1 MQGRVLIVDDDQSLC
16 EAMEAS
22 LQRFGFQATG
32 KTSPH
37 EALALLDQQDFDVV
51 ITDLN
56 MDEMNGLALCERIAT
71 NRPDVPVVV
80 VTAFGSME
88 TAVAAIR
95 AGAYDFI
102 SKPCELEELKITV
115 EHAVQHRAL
124 REEVKRLR
132 QEVGRSA
139 LSREIIGSSPAMA
152 KVWDLVDRVAET
164 DATVLITGES
174 GTGKELVAR
183 ALHSRSRRG
192 QGPFVAINCAAM
204 PEALLESELFGHV
217 RGAFTD
223 AKNARR
229 GLFLQASGGSMC
241 LDEIG
246 ELPLGMQPKLL
257 RALQSKTV
265 RAVGG
270 DHEEA
275 YDARI
280 IAATNRDLEHDVEER
295 RFREDLFYRINVVH
309 IPVPPLRARGN
320 DVLLLAQHFVRHFS
334 EQLGKHIVGISSQ
347 VGEKLLAYRW
357 PGNVRELQNCIER
370 AVALTRYEELTVGD
384 LPEKIRDYRDPPLFI
399 PGEDPVE
406 LLPMEEI
413 ERRHILRVLKAVGG
427 NKTTAAEVLGFDR
440 RTLYRKL
447 ERFGE
452 AVERDPRELKDESL

>member
-1 MQGRVLIVDDDQSLC
+1 MHGRVLIVDDDESLC
-16 EAMEAS
+16 EAMEAA
-22 LQRFGFQATG
+22 LRRAGFQPSW
-32 KTSPH
+32 KTAAD
-37 EALALLDQQDFDVV
+37 EALALLDQEDFDVV
-51 ITDLN
+51 VTDLH
-56 MDEMNGLALCERIAT
+56 MKGMNGLALCERIAA

-80 VTAFGSME
+80 VTAFASME

-102 SKPCELEELKITV
+102 NKPFELEELKLTL

-139 LSREIIGSSPAMA
+139 LPSEIVGSSPALR
-152 KVWDLVDRVAET
+152 KVGDLIDRVAET

-183 ALHSRSRRG
+183 ALHNRSRRSAA
-192 QGPFVAINCAAM
+192 PFVAVNCAAV
-204 PEALLESELFGHV
+204 PEPLLESELFGHV
-217 RGAFTD
+217 KGAFTD
-223 AKNARR
+223 AKSSRR
-229 GLFLQASGGSMC
+229 GLFFQANGGTLF
-241 LDEIG
+241 LDEIA
-246 ELPLGMQPKLL
+246 EMPLGMQPKLL
-257 RALQSKTV
+257 RALQDRMV
-265 RAVGG
+265 RPVGG
-270 DHEEA
+270 DREEP

-280 IAATNRDLEHDVEER
+280 IAATNRDLEQDVEER
-295 RFREDLFYRINVVH
+295 RFREDLYYRINVVH

-320 DVLLLAQHFVRHFS
+320 DVLVLAQQFVKHFS
-334 EQLGKHIVGISSQ
+334 SQLGKRIVGISSQ

-370 AVALTRYEELTVGD
+370 AVALTRYEELTVQD
-384 LPEKIRDYRDPPLFI
+384 LPEKIRDYRDAPLFI
-399 PGEDPVE
+399 PGEESVE

-447 ERFGE
+447 ERYGE
-452 AVERDPRELKDESL
+452 ALESENRESKHG

>member
-16 EAMEAS
+16 ETMEAA
-22 LQRFGFQATG
+22 LRRAGFQASW
-32 KTSPH
+32 KMSAD
-37 EALALLDQQDFDVV
+37 EALAVLEQQDLDVV
-51 ITDLN
+51 VTDLN
-56 MDEMNGLALCERIAT
+56 MRGMNGLALCERIAA

-102 SKPCELEELKITV
+102 NKPFEIEELKLTL

-124 REEVKRLR
+124 RAEVKRLR
-132 QEVGRSA
+132 QEVDRGTLAS
-139 LSREIIGSSPAMA
+139 EIIGSSPSMR
-152 KVWDLVDRVAET
+152 KVWDLIDRVAET

-183 ALHSRSRRG
+183 ALHNRSRRKAG
-192 QGPFVAINCAAM
+192 AFVAVNCAAV
-204 PEALLESELFGHV
+204 PEPLLESELFGHV

-223 AKNARR
+223 AKSSRR
-229 GLFLQASGGSMC
+229 GLFLQANGGSIF

-246 ELPLGMQPKLL
+246 DMPLGMQPKLL
-257 RALQSKTV
+257 RALQDKTV
-265 RAVGG
+265 RPVGG
-270 DHEEA
+270 DHEEP
-275 YDARI
+275 YDARLI
-280 IAATNRDLEHDVEER
+280 TATNQDLEQYVEDR

-320 DVLLLAQHFVRHFS
+320 DVLVLAQHFVKQFS
-334 EQLGKHIVGISSQ
+334 EQLGKRILGMSSQ

-370 AVALTRYEELTVGD
+370 AVALTRYEELTVQD
-384 LPEKIRDYRDPPLFI
+384 LPEKIRDYRDAPLFI
-399 PGEDPVE
+399 PGEESVE
-406 LLPMEEI
+406 LLPMEEV
-413 ERRHILRVLKAVGG
+413 ERRHILRVLKTVGG
-427 NKTTAAEVLGFDR
+427 NKTTAAEILGFDR

-447 ERFGE
+447 ERYGE
-452 AVERDPRELKDESL
+452 ASEPDSRESKTN